1 MEWIALITLFLQ
13 IFGPIFAKLIDRWL
27 NKAAKKLKAPTAYAS
42 PAKATEALYDAAIAE
57 ARGIRHAPIRA
68 LLRAAKRA
76 AVARAEPVFA
86 KAGGANVK
94 IPPLTKAEKEEMTD
108 LHQTAA

>member
-1 MEWIALITLFLQ
+1 MGWAAIIGLFLQ
-13 IFGPIFAKLIDRWL
+13 FLGPLIQKLLDKWL
-27 NKAAKKLKAPTAYAS
+27 NKAAKKLKAPDSYAS
-42 PAKATEALYDAAIAE
+42 PTKATEALYDAAIAE
-57 ARGIRHAPIRA
+57 AKGIRHAPVRA

-94 IPPLTKAEKEEMTD
+94 IPPLTKAEKEELTD
-108 LHQTAA
+108 LHQTAV